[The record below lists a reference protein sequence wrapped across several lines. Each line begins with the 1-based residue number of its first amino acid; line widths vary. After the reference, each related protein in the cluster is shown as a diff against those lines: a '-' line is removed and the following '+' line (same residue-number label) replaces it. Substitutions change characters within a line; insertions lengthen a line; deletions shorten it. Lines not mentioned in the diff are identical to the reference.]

1 MSLSSVMLTGVSG
14 LAATSTALSGISN
27 NIANVNTT
35 AYKRIETNLSAT
47 VTSSAGT
54 TYTGSGVSAST
65 SMSVSQAGALQTTTS
80 ALDMAIDGNGF
91 FVVSDTS
98 AAGSASL
105 YTRDGSFSVDADGY
119 LVNASGYYL
128 QGWTA
133 DSSGNVTTGG
143 LTSQLSAIRIPTS
156 GDDPEATTEVSLS
169 ANLNSTTEAYTGE
182 YDISTGLSMTS
193 YDAEAGTGVEPDFEI
208 TIPVSDSQGGEHSLT
223 LSFLKS
229 ETANEWTVEL
239 WSDDVSGGYGADGN
253 IIKTGT
259 ISFNEDGSINT
270 DSLNAF
276 LGSEGSTISIGAS
289 SDESGGLHWNS
300 DLGIEGQAITL
311 DISDGLTQMAS
322 ASTVNSV
329 EANGTVFSDVTD
341 VQIGEDGTV
350 TAVYEDG
357 STRTIAQ
364 VALATFVNA
373 DGLKAVSGN
382 AYKATSAS
390 GSYTLKTPGSEGAG
404 SLTASA
410 LEASTVDLAT
420 EFTDLI
426 TVQRAYSAS
435 SKIITTADEMLQEL
449 ISLKR

>member
-1 MSLSSVMLTGVSG
+1 MLTGVSG
-14 LAATSTALSGISN
+14 LTATSTALSGISN

-65 SMSVSQAGALQTTTS
+65 SMSVSQAGTLQTTTS

-133 DSSGNVTTGG
+133 DSSGNLTTGG
-143 LTSQLSAIRIPTS
+143 LTSQLSAIRIPTAA
-156 GDDPEATTEVSLS
+156 DDPEATTEVSLS

-182 YDISTGLSMTS
+182 YDISSGLSMAS

-239 WSDDVSGGYGADGN
+239 WSDDVSGGYGADGT

-276 LGSEGSTISIGAS
+276 LGTDGAAGTTISIGAS
-289 SDESGGLHWNS
+289 SDDSGGLHWNS
-300 DLGIEGQAITL
+300 DLGIEGQSITL
-311 DISDGLTQMAS
+311 DIGDGLTQMAS
-322 ASTVNSV
+322 SSTVNSI

-341 VQIGEDGTV
+341 IEIGEDGKV

-382 AYKATSAS
+382 TYKATSAS
-390 GSYTLKTPGSEGAG
+390 GSYTLKAPGSEGAG

-420 EFTDLI
+420 EFTNLI

-435 SKIITTADEMLQEL
+435 SKIITTADEMMQEL